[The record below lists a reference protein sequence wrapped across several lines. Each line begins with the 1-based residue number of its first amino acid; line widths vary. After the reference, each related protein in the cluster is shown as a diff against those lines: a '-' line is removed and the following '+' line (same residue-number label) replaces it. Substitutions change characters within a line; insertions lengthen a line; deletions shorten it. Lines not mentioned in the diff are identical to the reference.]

1 MFQARRL
8 EWVAISSP
16 GALPGPGIEPGFPCL
31 LHWQADFLPLSRLG
45 SPRSLAQGGNSE
57 NGVSTG
63 DFSPPG
69 AEETGPG
76 RPFPGSCG
84 QDFTEARG
92 QQGEIRQPV

>member
-31 LHWQADFLPLSRLG
+31 LHWQADFLP
-45 SPRSLAQGGNSE
+45 QGGNSE